1 MKIKQINM
9 KSIDE
14 IREEMIETVTCS
26 KTDIFQIGE
35 QCRQDYENMIN
46 ELDNIKQMMINL
58 IKEGNLL

>member
-1 MKIKQINM
+1 M

-26 KTDIFQIGE
+26 KSDIFQIGE

-46 ELDNIKQMMINL
+46 ELDNIKQMMVETHRRRRATR
-58 IKEGNLL
+58 KTSP